1 MMRSIAT
8 GAVLLAASVSAG
20 AQIFECT
27 DAQGN
32 KEFAQV
38 CPPGTVQQKQ
48 RSSGASS
55 PAAPAGDAPASKS
68 IAEQEAE
75 FRKRALEK
83 KEAEAKAAKDA
94 ADAQKTEEECNKAR
108 ANLEA
113 LETGQRITI
122 PGANGERTYLEDADR
137 PAQIASAKEAVNS
150 WCNRKK

>member
-1 MMRSIAT
+1 MTRFFFACV
-8 GAVLLAASVSAG
+8 ALLAATTAG
-20 AQIFECT
+20 AQIYECT

-38 CPPGTVQQKQ
+38 CPPGTVQQTQK
-48 RSSGASS
+48 SSAGVTSSTSS
-55 PAAPAGDAPASKS
+55 PASAPKS

-94 ADAQKTEEECNKAR
+94 ADAKRAEDECNKAR

-137 PAQIASAKEAVNS
+137 PAQIASAKEAVDS